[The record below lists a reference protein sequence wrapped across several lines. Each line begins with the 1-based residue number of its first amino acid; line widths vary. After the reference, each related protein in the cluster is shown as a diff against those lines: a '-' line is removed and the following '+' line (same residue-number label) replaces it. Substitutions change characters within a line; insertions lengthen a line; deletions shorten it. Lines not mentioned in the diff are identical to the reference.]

1 MFCGQFEIHIRRDG
15 SFFAEDSIDHILA
28 GMILDYKGRL
38 CTVCFDKLRS
48 EVVFSFDESMTDDE
62 DCLALFSF
70 VMGDNIE
77 TIRKQL
83 RIPKEYL
90 ANYPDSGAF
99 IVCLNNAFCICN
111 EMIDEV

>member
-1 MFCGQFEIHIRRDG
+1 MFCGQFEIQIRRDG

-48 EVVFSFDESMTDDE
+48 VVVFSFDESMTDDE
-62 DCLALFSF
+62 YCLALFSF

-77 TIRKQL
+77 TIRKQF